1 MSVMQVSAGEECDCG
16 SDWACL
22 LARACCTPNTHP
34 AGGCSTRWVQ
44 EGLLAGVCYAN
55 IFAGRIAEDIRTVC
69 AGVEL
74 SVLFDTLSFIDHQ
87 RRCAFRLM
95 LIIDSSIKILKHM
108 ISALYFCIKFDLV
121 QILMTFLTCAS
132 PTKRVK
138 CTI

>member
-1 MSVMQVSAGEECDCG
+1 MSKAVVSRVFNGHKWTLGSLIVSLMSVMQVSAGEECDCG

-44 EGLLAGVCYAN
+44 EGILAGLCYAN

-69 AGVEL
+69 AGGEL

-95 LIIDSSIKILKHM
+95 LIIDSSIKIL
-108 ISALYFCIKFDLV
+108 
-121 QILMTFLTCAS
+121 
-132 PTKRVK
+132 
-138 CTI
+138 